1 MRKPHTY
8 LRQREC
14 FGKDPSTIKRSDTYD
29 IFGMLM
35 KIGGWEKYS
44 GNRNASLKRAP
55 YGTQRCFVRVNA
67 LPDGCASE
75 KAG

>member
-1 MRKPHTY
+1 M
-8 LRQREC
+8 
-14 FGKDPSTIKRSDTYD
+14 IKRSDTYD

-44 GNRNASLKRAP
+44 GNMNASLKRAP

-75 KAG
+75 NAG

>member
-1 MRKPHTY
+1 MRRIIRKIGEAFRRGD
-8 LRQREC
+8 LVLLLMC
-14 FGKDPSTIKRSDTYD
+14 VALN

-75 KAG
+75 NAG